1 MEPEQIEIMTKV
13 IGALFGMAVAVT
25 APAIA
30 FFRYNTQR
38 LEKAQNNMIEAIKK
52 STTESVQGL
61 HKDVKSMQTN
71 IENRITDFH
80 KVMDTRTIELKDHF
94 EADLRGVRENMAKS
108 DHEIKLL
115 NDTLNERD
123 RSLRQQIHE
132 NEKEL
137 LQFRLDASE
146 TFVRKGKG
154 D

>member
-1 MEPEQIEIMTKV
+1 MDPIQLEIIFKIV
-13 IGALFGMAVAVT
+13 GALFGMAVAVT

-38 LEKAQNNMIEAIKK
+38 LEKTQAKMVETIKN
-52 STTESVQGL
+52 STNESVQGL
-61 HKDVKSMQTN
+61 QKDVKSMQTN

-80 KVMDTRTIELKDHF
+80 KVMDTRTTELKDHF
-94 EADLRGVRENMAKS
+94 DSELKSVREGMAKS

-115 NDTLNERD
+115 NDTLNDRD
-123 RSLRQQIHE
+123 RSIRQRIHE

-146 TFVRKGKG
+146 TFVKKGS
-154 D
+154 